1 MNPETLILNTSIIF
15 IFGVLFIVSFLFFK
29 FPPKSINAFY
39 GYRTYQ
45 SMQNIEN
52 WNFAKAV
59 SSKFMIKSTIFSFI
73 VAFIFQNTITDLFI
87 DYKIFIILG
96 IYIIPLLMVFPY
108 TEKKLKEFNKSKI
121 I

>member
-15 IFGVLFIVSFLFFK
+15 IFAVLFILSILFYR
-29 FPPKSINAFY
+29 FPPKRINAFY
-39 GYRTYQ
+39 GYRTNQ

-52 WNFAKAV
+52 WNLANVV
-59 SSKFMIKSTIFSFI
+59 SSKFMISSTIFSFI
-73 VAFIFQNTITDLFI
+73 VAFIFQNTITNLYI

-108 TEKKLKEFNKSKI
+108 TEKKLKEFNKSKMN
-121 I
+121 